1 MDQKLSQFNALSQ
14 KDKGPAYLSLLSEI
28 FSNPSSPDLAS
39 NIHAFVD
46 YVLNHE
52 TAGVIVGRQV
62 LSELVKNLGEGAITD
77 TELRKR
83 VVEDVLATLQPRI
96 ASYEEQ
102 VSGAL
107 GCPIVNRYSIIFLG
121 QRSEVPAC

>member
-14 KDKGPAYLSLLSEI
+14 KDKGPAYLSLLTEI
-28 FSNPSSPDLAS
+28 YANTSSSDIAS
-39 NIHAFVD
+39 NIHTFVD

-62 LSELVKNLGEGAITD
+62 FSELVKNLGEGAIPD

-102 VSGAL
+102 VGGA
-107 GCPIVNRYSIIFLG
+107 SHH
-121 QRSEVPAC
+121 